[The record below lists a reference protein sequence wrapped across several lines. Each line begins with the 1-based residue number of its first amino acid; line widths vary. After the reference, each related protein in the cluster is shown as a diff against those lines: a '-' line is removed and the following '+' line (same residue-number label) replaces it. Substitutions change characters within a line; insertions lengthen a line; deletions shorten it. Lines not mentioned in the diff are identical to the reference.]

1 MMGFFRRLAWRRVAV
16 ADAAEGPG
24 ARAQGNRG
32 SRRYLTANNL
42 FLAAV
47 IVVLAFLVARRQ
59 GVILDWP
66 PMQVKAPG
74 QRNVEAPEFALAD
87 LAGNRVR
94 LSDHRGHV
102 VLLNFWA
109 TWCPPCRAEMPSM
122 ETLYQAYRDR
132 GLVILAISGDRTGR
146 DVVES
151 FVQELDL
158 NFPILL
164 DPNGEVFGQYGVRG
178 LPASFLLDRRGR
190 IVSAEAGARDW
201 NSQVARQVVAVLLK
215 EE

>member
-1 MMGFFRRLAWRRVAV
+1 
-16 ADAAEGPG
+16 
-24 ARAQGNRG
+24 
-32 SRRYLTANNL
+32 
-42 FLAAV
+42 
-47 IVVLAFLVARRQ
+47 
-59 GVILDWP
+59 
-66 PMQVKAPG
+66 
-74 QRNVEAPEFALAD
+74 
-87 LAGNRVR
+87 
-94 LSDHRGHV
+94 
-102 VLLNFWA
+102 
-109 TWCPPCRAEMPSM
+109 
-122 ETLYQAYRDR
+122 
-132 GLVILAISGDRTGR
+132 VILAISGDRTGR